1 MKYCK
6 VITMAALLFMICSA
20 FSFPFFKAPS
30 HKVFGFGVA
39 ASFKDTV
46 VYFTEIQEIDSAIV
60 DSKGFLKSRPAYSE
74 QLKTFMNENMKQ
86 EHTTCMIYFAKD
98 KEKLQKT
105 EAKLR
110 KIYKKD
116 KSVSIQSI
124 ALSQFHFIKTA
135 NTSDESVTVE

>member
-1 MKYCK
+1 
-6 VITMAALLFMICSA
+6 MAALLFMICSA

-46 VYFTEIQEIDSAIV
+46 VYFTEIQELDSAIV

-74 QLKTFMNENMKQ
+74 QLKNFMTENMKQ
-86 EHTTCMIYFAKD
+86 EHTTCMIYFAKN
-98 KEKLQKT
+98 KESLQKT

-116 KSVSIQSI
+116 KSVSVQNI
-124 ALSQFHFIKTA
+124 ALSQFHFTKPA
-135 NTSDESVTVE
+135 NTDDGTVTVE

>member
-6 VITMAALLFMICSA
+6 VITIAVLLFMICSA

-46 VYFTEIQEIDSAIV
+46 VYFTEIQELDSAIV

-74 QLKTFMNENMKQ
+74 QLKNFMDENMKQ
-86 EHTTCMIYFAKD
+86 EHTTCMIYFAKN
-98 KEKLQKT
+98 KESLQKA

-110 KIYKKD
+110 KVYRKD
-116 KSVSIQSI
+116 KSVSIQDI
-124 ALSQFHFIKTA
+124 ALSKFHFTKPA
-135 NTSDESVTVE
+135 NTDDETITVE